1 MPRFYINFR
10 NGDEIAQDREGTELP
25 SLEAAK
31 ELAMN
36 SARELLADSVK
47 TGSKSLLRPT
57 RGQRRLD
64 GHRLVFAKSHES
76 EIWSILQQHAP
87 IGHALAEVFHL
98 AVDSQLNPAQ
108 HLQLKAG
115 GCHDDIGL
123 QLAAGFQRDAT
134 FRKGLDVIRD
144 D

>member
-1 MPRFYINFR
+1 MPSILQLARRSTWRDGF
-10 NGDEIAQDREGTELP
+10 D
-25 SLEAAK
+25 AAAIHFVQQTANIVSRHVDLQCPGGIGITDHVC
-31 ELAMN
+31 EV
-36 SARELLADSVK
+36 R
-47 TGSKSLLRPT
+47 
-57 RGQRRLD
+57 
-64 GHRLVFAKSHES
+64 
-76 EIWSILQQHAP
+76 SILQQHAP